1 MPKQIAGSEYICGQP
16 TNFSEIK
23 EDASYVT
30 FANYSLPTIPKEA
43 LEHLSQCKTLVFI
56 NTGTSL
62 IERNAWLGLN
72 NLESLSIEG
81 SSMRTVD
88 TDMFAHLKS
97 LTTLKVTTI
106 ITGKLSHHP
115 MSNIPVKRGAFR
127 GLDSLKSLW
136 LTLPN
141 LNELTFRSM
150 DHDVWVYIADT
161 LTELML
167 PDNSFTELYDHMFIE
182 LPCIKKLSFRNNG
195 IVTISSRAL
204 NGLVNIK
211 EIDLAKNKINEI
223 AYNTFQTLPTLI
235 EINLSENN
243 IERLR
248 GNLFKGLKKLKIL
261 KLNDNRLE
269 TIGCDVFDQMDFLR
283 TGGHPGKMKVT
294 RILGNENKVTP
305 RQKMEN
311 FLLIVFYAFWFVNY
325 FIFHFQN

>member
-1 MPKQIAGSEYICGQP
+1 MPKEIAGSEYICGQP

-56 NTGTSL
+56 NTGTTL

-72 NLESLSIEG
+72 NLESLFIEG
-81 SSMRTVD
+81 SSMRTLD

-141 LNELTFRSM
+141 LNQLTFRCM
-150 DHDVWVYIADT
+150 DHDVWIDIADT
-161 LTELML
+161 LTELLL
-167 PDNSFTELYDHMFIE
+167 PDNDFTELYENMFIG
-182 LPCIKKLSFRNNG
+182 LPGITKLRFRNNG
-195 IVTISSRAL
+195 IVESSKAL
-204 NGLVNIK
+204 NGLVK
-211 EIDLAKNKINEI
+211 LREIDLAKNKINEI

-243 IERLR
+243 IERLH

-269 TIGCDVFDQMDFLR
+269 TIGCNVFDQMDFLR
-283 TGGHPGKMKVT
+283 TGGHPGKMLK
-294 RILGNENKVTP
+294 
-305 RQKMEN
+305 
-311 FLLIVFYAFWFVNY
+311 
-325 FIFHFQN
+325 

>member
-1 MPKQIAGSEYICGQP
+1 MPKEIAGSEYICGQP

-30 FANYSLPTIPKEA
+30 FANYSLPTIPKKA

-56 NTGTSL
+56 NTGTTL
-62 IERNAWLGLN
+62 IARNAWLGLN

-81 SSMRTVD
+81 SSMRTLD

-115 MSNIPVKRGAFR
+115 MSNIPVIRGAFR

-150 DHDVWVYIADT
+150 NHDVWVDIADT
-161 LTELML
+161 VTDLML
-167 PDNSFTELYDHMFIE
+167 SDNSFTELYENMFIE
-182 LPCIKKLSFRNNG
+182 LPGIKKLSFRNNG
-195 IVTISSRAL
+195 IVAIFPRAL
-204 NGLVNIK
+204 NGLVTLR

-223 AYNTFQTLPTLI
+223 VYNAFQTLPSLS

-243 IERLR
+243 IERLHDY
-248 GNLFKGLKKLKIL
+248 LFRGLKDLGIL
-261 KLNDNRLE
+261 KLNNNRLK
-269 TIGCDVFDQMDFLR
+269 TIGCAVFDPMDFLK
-283 TGGHPGKMKVT
+283 TGGHPGKIKIKVPK
-294 RILGNENKVTP
+294 LFGHEKKVAP
-305 RQKMEN
+305 RQNSGN
-311 FLLIVFYAFWFVNY
+311 FPLI
-325 FIFHFQN
+325 

>member
-1 MPKQIAGSEYICGQP
+1 
-16 TNFSEIK
+16 
-23 EDASYVT
+23 
-30 FANYSLPTIPKEA
+30 
-43 LEHLSQCKTLVFI
+43 
-56 NTGTSL
+56 
-62 IERNAWLGLN
+62 
-72 NLESLSIEG
+72 
-81 SSMRTVD
+81 MRTVD

-167 PDNSFTELYDHMFIE
+167 PENSFTELYDHMFIE

-294 RILGNENKVTP
+294 RSLGNENKVTP